1 MVNGGWRVAD
11 ALSGLRLFLIPV
23 IWWVAFLGDGR
34 LVALGLLMAG
44 ASDFLDGY
52 IARRLKQESTR
63 GARLD
68 SLADSLLLMSA
79 AIWFEL
85 LHPEI
90 LRENAVVV
98 TVTAG
103 IYVSSL
109 AVGWLKFRHLGNLH
123 LYSSKVAGGLLYSFA
138 LATLAM
144 GIYSPLLLWLA
155 AIAFMVSSAE
165 TLLAQLLLSAV
176 DENMGS
182 ILLALKRRADTRTI
196 QAIGRA
202 RKHRSQAPHSAND
215 VGSSARPTSIMPT
228 SAAPTPNEVRP

>member
-1 MVNGGWRVAD
+1 VNGGWRVAD
-11 ALSGLRLFLIPV
+11 ALSGLRLLLIPV
-23 IWWVAFLGDGR
+23 IWWVAFVGDGR
-34 LVALGLLMAG
+34 LVALGLLIAG

-68 SLADSLLLMSA
+68 SLADNLLLMSA

-103 IYVSSL
+103 IYLSSL

-138 LATLAM
+138 LATLVM
-144 GIYSPLLLWLA
+144 GIYPPLLLWLA

-182 ILLALKRRADTRTI
+182 LLVALKRRADNRAI

-202 RKHRSQAPHSAND
+202 RKQRSQAPHSAND

-228 SAAPTPNEVRP
+228 SAAPTANEVRP

>member
-1 MVNGGWRVAD
+1 VVNGGWRVAD
-11 ALSGLRLFLIPV
+11 ALSGLRLLLIPV

-34 LVALGLLMAG
+34 LVALGLLIAG

-68 SLADSLLLMSA
+68 SLVDNLLLMSA

-90 LRENAVVV
+90 LRENAVMV

-103 IYVSSL
+103 IYLSSL
-109 AVGWLKFRHLGNLH
+109 AVGLIKFRHLGNLH

-138 LATLAM
+138 LATLVM

-182 ILLALKRRADTRTI
+182 LLLALKRRADPWTI

-202 RKHRSQAPHSAND
+202 RKQRSQAPHSAND

-228 SAAPTPNEVRP
+228 SAAPTANEVRA

>member
-1 MVNGGWRVAD
+1 VNGGWRVAD
-11 ALSGLRLFLIPV
+11 ALSGLRLLLIPV
-23 IWWVAFLGDGR
+23 IWWVAFVGDGR
-34 LVALGLLMAG
+34 LVALGLLIAG

-68 SLADSLLLMSA
+68 SLADNLLLMSA

-98 TVTAG
+98 TVTVG
-103 IYVSSL
+103 IYFSSL
-109 AVGWLKFRHLGNLH
+109 AVGLIKFRHLGNLH

-138 LATLAM
+138 LATLVI
-144 GIYSPLLLWLA
+144 GIYPPLLLWLA
-155 AIAFMVSSAE
+155 AIAFVVSSAE

-182 ILLALKRRADTRTI
+182 LLLALKRRADTRAI

-202 RKHRSQAPHSAND
+202 RKQRSQAPHSAND

-228 SAAPTPNEVRP
+228 SAAPTANEVRP

>member
-1 MVNGGWRVAD
+1 MNGGWRVAD
-11 ALSGLRLFLIPV
+11 ALSGLRLLLIPV

-34 LVALGLLMAG
+34 LVALGLLVAG

-68 SLADSLLLMSA
+68 SLADNLLLMSA
-79 AIWFEL
+79 AIWFQL

-138 LATLAM
+138 LATLVV

-176 DENMGS
+176 DENIGS
-182 ILLALKRRADTRTI
+182 LLLALKRRADTRTI

>member
-1 MVNGGWRVAD
+1 MVSGGWRVAD
-11 ALSGLRLFLIPV
+11 ALSGLRLLLIPV

-34 LVALGLLMAG
+34 LIALGLLIAG

-52 IARRLKQESTR
+52 IARRLKQESTK

-68 SLADSLLLMSA
+68 SLADNLLLMSA

-103 IYVSSL
+103 IYLSSL

-138 LATLAM
+138 LATLVM

-182 ILLALKRRADTRTI
+182 LLLALKRRADTRTI

-202 RKHRSQAPHSAND
+202 RKHRSQAPHSANN

-228 SAAPTPNEVRP
+228 SAAPTANEVRP

>member
-1 MVNGGWRVAD
+1 VNGGWRVAD
-11 ALSGLRLFLIPV
+11 ALSGLRLLLIPV
-23 IWWVAFLGDGR
+23 IWWVAFVGDGR
-34 LVALGLLMAG
+34 LVALGLLIAG

-68 SLADSLLLMSA
+68 SLADNLLLMSA

-98 TVTAG
+98 TVTVG
-103 IYVSSL
+103 IYLSSL
-109 AVGWLKFRHLGNLH
+109 AVGLLKFRHLGNLH

-138 LATLAM
+138 LATLVM

-155 AIAFMVSSAE
+155 AIAFVVSSAE

-182 ILLALKRRADTRTI
+182 LLLALKRRADTRAI

-202 RKHRSQAPHSAND
+202 RKQRSQAPHSAND

-228 SAAPTPNEVRP
+228 SAAPKANEFRP

>member
-1 MVNGGWRVAD
+1 MNGGWRVAD
-11 ALSGLRLFLIPV
+11 ALSGLRLLLIPV
-23 IWWVAFLGDGR
+23 IWWVASLGDGR
-34 LVALGLLMAG
+34 LVALGLLIAG

-68 SLADSLLLMSA
+68 SLADNLLLMSA

-103 IYVSSL
+103 IYLSSL

-138 LATLAM
+138 LATLVM
-144 GIYSPLLLWLA
+144 GIYSPLLLWVA

-182 ILLALKRRADTRTI
+182 LLLALKRRADTRTI

-228 SAAPTPNEVRP
+228 SAAPTANEVRP

>member
-1 MVNGGWRVAD
+1 MSGGWRVAD
-11 ALSGLRLFLIPV
+11 ALSGLRLLLIPV

-34 LVALGLLMAG
+34 LIALGLLIAG

-52 IARRLKQESTR
+52 IARRLKQESTK

-68 SLADSLLLMSA
+68 SLADNLLLMSA

-103 IYVSSL
+103 IYLSSL

-138 LATLAM
+138 LATLVT

-182 ILLALKRRADTRTI
+182 LLLALKRRADTRTI

-202 RKHRSQAPHSAND
+202 RKHRSQAPHSANN

-228 SAAPTPNEVRP
+228 SAAPTANEVRP